1 MTRIRIALSIVVV
14 LLATGCASTKVT
26 ERESKVGDEKLPRP
40 ERIIVYD
47 FVANPADVG

>member
-1 MTRIRIALSIVVV
+1 
-14 LLATGCASTKVT
+14 VT

-47 FVANPADVG
+47 FVANLALRPLASRESGGFRNR